1 MRLLLNQLLKKIVIT
16 PLVLLCL
23 ILISTGSNS
32 KAYPF
37 YRFDI
42 PTALHQQEHK
52 EARMF
57 LVAVIDSDDKIIG
70 ERCSTDLSA
79 VTAAFEE
86 MADWLLIDMVEPKI
100 INGSNFSK
108 EAVNDAIDNWL
119 PAQQP
124 GKDDIVIFYYSGH
137 GFRLRDDPSN
147 FPRMWLKT
155 AQDQNIASTNLRMK
169 EDVYDRII
177 QTGAGVNLV
186 ISDCCN
192 TTAAGDNA
200 NFDNITVPARA
211 KVTHKRKHTGEDSD
225 EDDYAEKLFMPGQS
239 FSLLVSAADK
249 GEFAGGK
256 AETGGFFTYY
266 LLEALTK
273 CVYDAK
279 LDASWESILK
289 YTDEKASFWA
299 RSAECPTA
307 KHTEKGRC
315 VQTVEFTMDHAEN

>member
-1 MRLLLNQLLKKIVIT
+1 MRLLLNRLLKIPTIT
-16 PLVLLCL
+16 PFVLLCL
-23 ILISTGSNS
+23 ILIPTGSNS

-37 YRFDI
+37 SPFDI
-42 PTALHQQEHK
+42 TAGHQPRHEGK
-52 EARMF
+52 MF
-57 LVAVIDSDDKIIG
+57 LIAVIDSDDKIIG
-70 ERCSTDLSA
+70 ERCSTDLIS

-86 MADWLLIDMVEPKI
+86 MADWLMIDMEEPKI

-124 GKDDIVIFYYSGH
+124 GKNDIVIFYYSGH
-137 GFRLRDDPSN
+137 GFRLPDDASN

-155 AQDQNIASTNLRMK
+155 ADDQKIESTNLRMK

-177 QTGAGVNLV
+177 QIGAGVNLV
-186 ISDCCN
+186 LSDCCN
-192 TTAAGDNA
+192 TTAAGDNV
-200 NFDNITVPARA
+200 NFDNVTVPTRA
-211 KVTHKRKHTGEDSD
+211 KVIHKRKHTSEDSD
-225 EDDYAEKLFMPGQS
+225 EDDNAEKLFIPGHP

-266 LLEALTK
+266 LLEGLIK
-273 CVYDAK
+273 CTYDGQ

-289 YTDEKASFWA
+289 YTDEKAAFWA

-315 VQTVEFTMDHAEN
+315 VQTVEFTIDNADN